1 MDSDQAVIVAAAAA
15 DWDAAL
21 ASVVMLLQVISM
33 AVSFLAGLF
42 MWRLV
47 VLSKNQRGGF
57 WLVGPVVLV
66 LGSSAW
72 AAPVVSFSTVSSDGN
87 GSTVG
92 GPFYVVQVTDSS
104 TNYQVA
110 TFWTQADSVNGKCE
124 SSYVHTVGAFGV
136 ETYSAWATSIGSTW
150 LSYFTTNVASD
161 NGANAFLS
169 DWSSN
174 GATIWNQFLTQ
185 VVAGSVTYSD
195 ANWWTFYQ
203 AALAASPIT
212 SCMPGSS
219 SPPSG
224 WSSTF
229 YSTLYGRSGS
239 WAFAW
244 NTANGCFED
253 TTFTPPRYFW
263 VPVQNFGASG
273 YQWYFSWENGSGT
286 RTAYSVLVGTFVG
299 MSGVAAA
306 SQSLYGG
313 NGFECYANSGLVQ
326 HGAPNSLPSS
336 YQMAYQGSPTTW
348 TWNSAHWRYESGNGQ
363 WLQYFFPA
371 GASTVTTAGWY
382 VGTGTSVYSFP

>member
-47 VLSKNQRGGF
+47 VLSKNQQGGF

-229 YSTLYGRSGS
+229 YSTLYGRSGP
-239 WAFAW
+239 
-244 NTANGCFED
+244 GRL
-253 TTFTPPRYFW
+253 P
-263 VPVQNFGASG
+263 
-273 YQWYFSWENGSGT
+273 GT
-286 RTAYSVLVGTFVG
+286 RQTGVSRIQRSRRLVTSGCRFRISGRRATSGISPGRMVLVLARPIRCW
-299 MSGVAAA
+299 SGR
-306 SQSLYGG
+306 SLV
-313 NGFECYANSGLVQ
+313 CPAWRRRV
-326 HGAPNSLPSS
+326 SLS
-336 YQMAYQGSPTTW
+336 M
-348 TWNSAHWRYESGNGQ
+348 
-363 WLQYFFPA
+363 
-371 GASTVTTAGWY
+371 
-382 VGTGTSVYSFP
+382 VGTGSSATRIRAWSSMGPLILSRRPIRWPIRGVRQLGRGIVHTGGMSRGTASGSNTSFRPGRPR